1 MAENIVSM
9 ALIEDLLV
17 EVAPGLEEGN
27 DGQLHSLT
35 ASLLPALEAV
45 IRGYQIASMQ
55 ETTEAAFRRFA
66 ERLAQEG

>member
-17 EVAPGLEEGN
+17 EVAPGLDEGS
-27 DGQLHSLT
+27 DGQLRSLT
-35 ASLLPALEAV
+35 ALLRPALEAV
-45 IRGYQIASMQ
+45 IRGYQIASMR
-55 ETTEAAFRRFA
+55 ETTEAAFRRFV

>member
-1 MAENIVSM
+1 MAESIVSM

-17 EVAPGLEEGN
+17 EVAPGLDEGS

-35 ASLLPALEAV
+35 TLLRPALEAV

-55 ETTEAAFRRFA
+55 ETTEVAFRRFV
-66 ERLAQEG
+66 ERLAEEG

>member
-9 ALIEDLLV
+9 ALIEDLLF
-17 EVAPGLEEGN
+17 EVAPGLDEDGEGH
-27 DGQLHSLT
+27 LHSLT
-35 ASLLPALEAV
+35 ALLRPALEAV

-55 ETTEAAFRRFA
+55 ETTEAAFRRFV